1 MIAESIEKRYETGP
15 EDCNLSDRGEGRD
28 GEGGGESDK
37 PAERVSILAIKRGT
51 LHLSPYN
58 KFLCVK
64 FGFLRKSVY
73 ICKQKQKISKI

>member
-28 GEGGGESDK
+28 GEGGGEPDK

-51 LHLSPYN
+51 LHLSSYN
-58 KFLCVK
+58 MFLCVK
-64 FGFLRKSVY
+64 FGSFGKVFIFADRKRARKV
-73 ICKQKQKISKI
+73 